1 MEAAILSAPKASK
14 SRPQTIEESLG
25 IDFNFEREALKEAL
39 LAYEDANPGNNLVGS
54 KVYEFLRH
62 VQNIVWKELL
72 AIKNSSPEEYEKW
85 RTGQNGYYPLKT
97 NNTSHG
103 TTLRL
108 SEKRRMQNTEAPGEG
123 YEGAKISKVSD
134 NVRRTVQNWRKKTT
148 ATWIQQNGEVY
159 KGFPFFIEWT
169 RLNRKGEVDP
179 KGRGNVVGYV
189 NLQWIFGGDWCA
201 VSENQKSDEN
211 QTVAGQ
217 QPEKFS
223 TIPHYYKFTP
233 KGEKIEGNVVLLR
246 NDASGS
252 ALPML
257 PNKTAP
263 QQGTVAL
270 ETEKNKKKVAA
281 AAKNAAEAAEPGPG
295 GSADAQNALRIQDYA
310 VRLWN
315 HLMMVVY
322 FPLLGTGRIRF
333 GSDSP
338 MNWTEFTESDFKKCL
353 PMLVKNLHEARN
365 ADEISPKEAF
375 DRLVEACD
383 KQAEY
388 LHKNGKAWVLVPDK
402 FLKIDRAHG
411 NLLSA
416 LRIFGSI
423 DAPTPLIGRE
433 EDQNATTSQRR
444 KRLYERLLA
453 AGATRIHPGTWA
465 KWYTQYGHEHLNA
478 CIDYMIGQAKRKQ
491 QQTGGLSGFEKNK
504 GGASAYFASLVAR
517 FDSSALL
524 KEAIADKRR
533 ATKHQLWQV
542 AEEWKK
548 DKSCEGWK
556 ELGVLVDKMQNDSQF
571 YQLVIKQ
578 TQDYFGISIAEP
590 YKVNTLILIYF
601 VDINLNNQ
609 KQQ

>member
-1 MEAAILSAPKASK
+1 MQAAILSAPNVRK
-14 SRPQTIEESLG
+14 RPQSIEESLG
-25 IDFNFEREALKEAL
+25 IDFNIEREALKEAL

-54 KVYEFLRH
+54 KVFEFLRH
-62 VQNIVWKELL
+62 CQNIVWKELL

-85 RTGQNGYYPLKT
+85 RTGVNGYYPLKT

-103 TTLRL
+103 TLLRL

-123 YEGAKISKVSD
+123 YDGAKMSKVSD

-148 ATWIQQNGEVY
+148 QTWIQQNGEIY

-169 RLNRKGEVDP
+169 RLNRKGQEDP

-189 NLQWIFGGDWCA
+189 NLQWIFGGDWSA
-201 VSENQKSDEN
+201 VSENEKNAEN
-211 QTVAGQ
+211 QQVAGE

-223 TIPHYYKFTP
+223 TIPHYFKFTP
-233 KGEKIEGNVVLLR
+233 KGEKIEGDAVLLR
-246 NDASGS
+246 NDNSGS
-252 ALPML
+252 AAPILL
-257 PNKTAP
+257 SKTAP
-263 QQGTVAL
+263 QQGTQPL
-270 ETEKNKKKVAA
+270 DTKKNKKEVAA
-281 AAKNAAEAAEPGPG
+281 AAKNAAAAAEPGPG
-295 GSADAQNALRIQDYA
+295 GGADAQNALRIQDYA

-338 MNWTEFTESDFKKCL
+338 MNWTEFTEADLKKCI
-353 PMLVKNLHEARN
+353 PMLVKNIHEARN
-365 ADEISPKEAF
+365 ADEISPKEAYE
-375 DRLVEACD
+375 RLIDACD

-388 LHKNGKAWVLVPDK
+388 LGKNSKAWVLVPDK

-423 DAPTPLIGRE
+423 DAPTPLVARE
-433 EDQNATTSQRR
+433 EDESATTSQRR

-465 KWYTQYGHEHLNA
+465 KWYAQYGHGHMNA
-478 CIDYMIGQAKRKQ
+478 CIDYMIAQAKRKQ
-491 QQTGGLSGFEKNK
+491 QQTGGVSGFEKNK
-504 GGASAYFASLVAR
+504 GGASAYFASLVTR

-542 AEEWKK
+542 AEQWRA
-548 DKSCEGWK
+548 DKTGQGWQD
-556 ELGVLVDKMQNDSQF
+556 LSILANKMQNDSKF

-578 TQDYFGISIAEP
+578 TEDYFGISITSP
-590 YKVNTLILIYF
+590 YSPSTMILIYF
-601 VDINLNNQ
+601 VDYNLNQ
-609 KQQ
+609 KQ